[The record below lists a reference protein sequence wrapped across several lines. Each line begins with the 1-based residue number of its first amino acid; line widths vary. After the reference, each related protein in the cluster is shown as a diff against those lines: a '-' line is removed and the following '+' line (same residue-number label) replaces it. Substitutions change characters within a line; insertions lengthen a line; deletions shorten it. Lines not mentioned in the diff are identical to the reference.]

1 ANRQNLRIPEDLSI
15 IGYDNVSWPDGRYMG
30 LTTIEQPTFKIGET
44 ALELLNTSAESMQP
58 VGSALIQGT
67 LVERNSVK

>member
-1 ANRQNLRIPEDLSI
+1 
-15 IGYDNVSWPDGRYMG
+15 MG